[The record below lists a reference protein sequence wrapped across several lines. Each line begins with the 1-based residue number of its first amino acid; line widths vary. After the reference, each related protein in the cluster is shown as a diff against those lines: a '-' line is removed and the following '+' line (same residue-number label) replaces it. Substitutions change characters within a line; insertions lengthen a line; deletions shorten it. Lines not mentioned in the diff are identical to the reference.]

1 MGKKDDTSGLEKTMD
16 IFLDF
21 KNKEINVGEE
31 LECIITINYT
41 GRFDS
46 ISINSQ
52 IEDSSDVFTYTQ
64 INGKKIN
71 HPYARLSIMKKEL
84 QNPSSIRLKAIT
96 KHVPKSTESVVKLRV
111 TLIQEHKEIASDIKF
126 IKIKNE
132 INLSEAGFN

>member
-1 MGKKDDTSGLEKTMD
+1 DETSGVEKTKN

-21 KNKEINVGEE
+21 KNKEFNVGEE
-31 LECIITINYT
+31 LECLVVIDYT

-52 IEDSSDVFTYTQ
+52 IEDSSYVFTYTE

-132 INLSEAGFN
+132 INLSEA

>member
-1 MGKKDDTSGLEKTMD
+1 MGRKDDTSGVEKSMN

-21 KNKEINVGEE
+21 KNKEINTGEE

-52 IEDSSDVFTYTQ
+52 IEDSSDVFTYTE

-84 QNPSSIRLKAIT
+84 QNPSSIKLKAIT
-96 KHVPKSTESVVKLRV
+96 KHIPKSTESVVR
-111 TLIQEHKEIASDIKF
+111 A
-126 IKIKNE
+126 
-132 INLSEAGFN
+132 

>member
-1 MGKKDDTSGLEKTMD
+1 MGRNDDKSGVEKTMD

-21 KNKEINVGEE
+21 TNKEVNAGEE

-64 INGKKIN
+64 INDKKIN

-96 KHVPKSTESVVKLRV
+96 KHVPKNTESVVKFRA
-111 TLIQEHKEIASDIKF
+111 TLIQEHKEIGSDIKF
-126 IKIKNE
+126 IKIKK
-132 INLSEAGFN
+132 